1 MIHNRSL
8 CPISDVSLSCSE
20 QDGCQIKLA
29 TQHRDHCSDA
39 VFLTCVNQLTYY
51 EYNNTV
57 RYRKSNENGEADD
70 SVVTDDAVDDAS
82 SGRDM
87 FLTAELETDPSRH
100 VPSSVGDGTAGVT
113 SSSLRGTKGSKRP

>member
-1 MIHNRSL
+1 
-8 CPISDVSLSCSE
+8 VSLSCSE

-51 EYNNTV
+51 EYNSTV

-70 SVVTDDAVDDAS
+70 SVVTDDSVDDAS
-82 SGRDM
+82 SGRRL
-87 FLTAELETDPSRH
+87 FVSAEEETDPSRH
-100 VPSSVGDGTAGVT
+100 VPSSAGDGVEGVT